1 MGGGAAGL
9 RAAIAAAELS
19 DQLSIALVSKVLD
32 RANRLR
38 TGPGLDPSSDMGPLV
53 TGAAKEKV
61 AGLIE
66 TGVNEGAKLVLDG
79 RDVRVEGHS
88 DGLYI
93 GPTLFDEVGTQ
104 MEIYKQE
111 IFGPVLIVLRVA
123 DIDEAIQMI
132 TDNPYG
138 NGTAI
143 FTSNGAA
150 ARKFQNEIQVGMVG
164 INVPIPV
171 PLAFYSFGGWKDSLF
186 GDLHVHGPEGVAF
199 YTRGKVVTTRW
210 PVPRDSAVELGFPT
224 SR

>member
-1 MGGGAAGL
+1 
-9 RAAIAAAELS
+9 
-19 DQLSIALVSKVLD
+19 
-32 RANRLR
+32 
-38 TGPGLDPSSDMGPLV
+38 
-53 TGAAKEKV
+53 
-61 AGLIE
+61 
-66 TGVNEGAKLVLDG
+66 
-79 RDVRVEGHS
+79 
-88 DGLYI
+88 
-93 GPTLFDEVGTQ
+93 

-123 DIDEAIQMI
+123 DIDEAIGMV